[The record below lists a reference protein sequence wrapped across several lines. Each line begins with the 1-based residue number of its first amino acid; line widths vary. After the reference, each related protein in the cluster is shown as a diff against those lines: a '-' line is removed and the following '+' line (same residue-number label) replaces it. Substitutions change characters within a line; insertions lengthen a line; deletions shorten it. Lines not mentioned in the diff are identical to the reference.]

1 MEWLIILG
9 GVFLANQLE
18 KKYPTPPAPP
28 PARPLKTIRTVRKA
42 YQNNLWMINR
52 LPLAA
57 EEREAAREAA
67 RQKMLKE
74 LEDLMT

>member
-9 GVFLANQLE
+9 GVYLANQLE
-18 KKYPTPPAPP
+18 KKYPTPPAPS
-28 PARPLKTIRTVRKA
+28 RPVKTIRTVRKA

>member
-9 GVFLANQLE
+9 GVYLANQLE
-18 KKYPTPPAPP
+18 KKYPTPPAP
-28 PARPLKTIRTVRKA
+28 ARPVKTIRTVRKA

>member
-9 GVFLANQLE
+9 GVFLANHLE
-18 KKYPTPPAPP
+18 KKYPTPPAPS
-28 PARPLKTIRTVRKA
+28 RPVKTIRTVRKA